1 LPPTRK
7 SSRGGEKKS
16 ITSVSSPNHA
26 LCSVP
31 HGMTTTSPCLQSRC
45 FATKAEIHL
54 AFQQAQQFS
63 GGSFAYRAQNFAT
76 VYIAPGFCIFLS
88 PRALTRD
95 PRALPQSFRASEI
108 ASAERQGSR
117 KRPDAGHDQPTKA
130 RPFANSEEPRR
141 LFSVRLT
148 CRHGRM
154 STDIERPRPK
164 IVPHG

>member
-1 LPPTRK
+1 VTLCCFFVVVLIAALVLATA
-7 SSRGGEKKS
+7 SSLSWG
-16 ITSVSSPNHA
+16 
-26 LCSVP
+26 
-31 HGMTTTSPCLQSRC
+31 
-45 FATKAEIHL
+45 
-54 AFQQAQQFS
+54 QQFS
-63 GGSFAYRAQNFAT
+63 GGSFAYRAQNPAT
-76 VYIAPGFCIFLS
+76 VYVAPGFCIFLS
-88 PRALTRD
+88 PRALTHD

-154 STDIERPRPK
+154 STDIERPRPR
-164 IVPHG
+164 IVPRRQIARP